1 MIEGVQKITQLRS
14 KVLDPFL
21 VVISVF
27 LFVQRN
33 LLPNSINNFLS
44 FSPLDNV
51 LRQFVMA
58 PRKSS
63 VYSVKQPSI
72 PTENNTDVAKHK
84 KKALLLLLLLLIPLQ
99 ILRFRDIPLLFM
111 IWEAYHYN
119 FAYLYNIPLL
129 TPLTCV
135 SQFRP
140 NWLPHL
146 LPPTSLS
153 HILYELFTAGHGR
166 VCEYLCA
173 VRTSL
178 LISPQVSRSR
188 CPARQPCHC
197 PLWPCMRTGP
207 APPAPG
213 PPQWHIRGTAGLR
226 MDGALQLVPA
236 ARRTLIRWS
245 QRS

>member
-84 KKALLLLLLLLIPLQ
+84 KKRLIGYMPLQ
-99 ILRFRDIPLLFM
+99 ILHFRNILLLFM

-140 NWLPHL
+140 N
-146 LPPTSLS
+146 
-153 HILYELFTAGHGR
+153 
-166 VCEYLCA
+166 
-173 VRTSL
+173 
-178 LISPQVSRSR
+178 
-188 CPARQPCHC
+188 
-197 PLWPCMRTGP
+197 
-207 APPAPG
+207 
-213 PPQWHIRGTAGLR
+213 
-226 MDGALQLVPA
+226 
-236 ARRTLIRWS
+236 
-245 QRS
+245 

>member
-1 MIEGVQKITQLRS
+1 MY
-14 KVLDPFL
+14 
-21 VVISVF
+21 
-27 LFVQRN
+27 RN
-33 LLPNSINNFLS
+33 L
-44 FSPLDNV
+44 D
-51 LRQFVMA
+51 
-58 PRKSS
+58 
-63 VYSVKQPSI
+63 
-72 PTENNTDVAKHK
+72 
-84 KKALLLLLLLLIPLQ
+84 Q
-99 ILRFRDIPLLFM
+99 ID
-111 IWEAYHYN
+111 
-119 FAYLYNIPLL
+119 
-129 TPLTCV
+129 C
-135 SQFRP
+135 
-140 NWLPHL
+140 PHL

-188 CPARQPCHC
+188 CPARQPRHC

-236 ARRTLIRWS
+236 ARRTLRASLII
-245 QRS
+245 